1 VRISGNLGQRRRA
14 KCDLS
19 GRESLDQNHG
29 ATANRAE
36 PQGYGSWRSGDASGS
51 GNGRSS
57 SQQLLRQRDQFA
69 AAAAGKVTVMANTH
83 ETAGQDVQQ
92 ETAEKLIRRKGQEAL
107 LVVVSRVSEAE
118 RDLVIV
124 EGDQAVVRDGDAMG
138 VGAEVAEHLVGS
150 AERRLAIDHPVMAEE
165 LTEKALK

>member
-1 VRISGNLGQRRRA
+1 MSGNLDQRRRA

-29 ATANRAE
+29 ATANRAD
-36 PQGYGSWRSGDASGS
+36 PQGYGFWRSGDPSRS
-51 GNGRSS
+51 GNRCS
-57 SQQLLRQRDQFA
+57 SQQLLGQRDQFA

-83 ETAGQDVQQ
+83 ETAGQDVKQ
-92 ETAEKLIRRKGQEAL
+92 ETAEKLVRRKGQEAL

-124 EGDQAVVRDGDAMG
+124 EKDQAVVRDGDAIG
-138 VGAEVAEHLVGS
+138 VS
-150 AERRLAIDHPVMAEE
+150 ASCRSEDCGLMSTVQGYTP
-165 LTEKALK
+165 

>member
-1 VRISGNLGQRRRA
+1 
-14 KCDLS
+14 
-19 GRESLDQNHG
+19 
-29 ATANRAE
+29 
-36 PQGYGSWRSGDASGS
+36 
-51 GNGRSS
+51 
-57 SQQLLRQRDQFA
+57 LLRQRDQFA

-83 ETAGQDVQQ
+83 ETAGQDVKQ
-92 ETAEKLIRRKGQEAL
+92 ETAEKLIRRKGHEAL

-138 VGAEVAEHLVGS
+138 VSAEVAEHLVGS